1 MPKLP
6 PLLKG
11 FFVGEG
17 ERGPTTSEEDEL
29 EAVIAGVEMGLRA
42 FLGDPTTIG
51 GEGLPF
57 GGDPTSSL
65 PGSGR
70 WYV

>member
-1 MPKLP
+1 M
-6 PLLKG
+6 
-11 FFVGEG
+11 GEG
-17 ERGPTTSEEDEL
+17 ERGPTASEEDEL
-29 EAVIAGVEMGLRA
+29 EATGVEIGLRA
-42 FLGDPTTIG
+42 FLGDPTTLG

-70 WYV
+70 LYV